1 MKSKTA
7 FLEKKEMEDRKRTR
21 NEVFF
26 PSRFHFLKKQNGLRL
41 GELHLIIAPKGAGKS
56 SFVKTI
62 LSELIL
68 HTKVLVYLSEE
79 KAEQYVESLNELFD
93 KAVGGVDEKRKMFL
107 NNLEVISELDLE
119 SNLKTEQ
126 SFFKSLS
133 EKITETNSKVFFLD
147 NFTTSWL
154 SGQVQK
160 EKLYYEVLNKMAKKL
175 NIALVV
181 VSHTAKTSNIKNGPF
196 TGEDIRGSLSGAQL
210 SSYTYTI
217 NRVDLDP
224 VRSFV
229 FVDKARGYS
238 EADRKFYELIYD
250 KKTMLFEKDIETKRE
265 NVIEAI
271 KEFADIGRK
280 KNKKF

>member
-1 MKSKTA
+1 M
-7 FLEKKEMEDRKRTR
+7 EERKKNRQ
-21 NEVFF
+21 EVFF
-26 PSRFHFLKKQNGLRL
+26 PSRFLFLKKQNGLRP

-56 SFVKTI
+56 SFVKTL

-68 HTKVLVYLSEE
+68 HTKVIIYLSEE

-93 KAVGGVDEKRKMFL
+93 GAVNGSDEKRKKFL
-107 NNLEVISELDLE
+107 DNLSVISELDLE
-119 SNLKTEQ
+119 SKIKTEQ
-126 SFFKSLS
+126 LFFKSLS
-133 EKITETNSKVFFLD
+133 EKITESGSKVFFLD

-181 VSHTAKTSNIKNGPF
+181 VSHTAKHANIKNGPF

-217 NRVDLDP
+217 NRVDLEP

-250 KKTMLFEKDIETKRE
+250 KKTMLFEKDKETKRE
-265 NVIEAI
+265 FVVEAI
-271 KEFADIGRK
+271 KQFSEIGK
-280 KNKKF
+280 KANTKF